1 MDWRDDRIA
10 SARDGLN
17 PTLIAEMDSGYAV
30 MADMQFLPGWCIL
43 LPKRNVDSLNAL
55 DAQERK
61 SFLYDMSVLG
71 DAILS
76 VCKPVRVNYDIL
88 GNSDQYLHAHV
99 YPRYAWEQEE
109 QLKLPVW
116 LYENHCWSD
125 PKTGFSEERHGALM
139 HSIRS
144 YLMSHR

>member
-1 MDWRDDRIA
+1 
-10 SARDGLN
+10 
-17 PTLIAEMDSGYAV
+17 

-109 QLKLPVW
+109 RLKLPVW
-116 LYENHCWSD
+116 LYDSHCWSD
-125 PKTGFSEERHGALM
+125 PKTCFSEEKHGALM